1 MRSSLT
7 SNAGFVVVI
16 PALDIEGE
24 LIIFPP
30 PVGVWQLTVLTDR
43 VILEATTRDLGDS
56 LAQVVTALP
65 GDRGLRE
72 NIVTPDTGL
81 FVYPIPTLSCKKKIF
96 FRRNEQRK
104 VKKRKLNIFV
114 IVKMK

>member
-1 MRSSLT
+1 MRSSVT

-30 PVGVWQLTVLTDR
+30 PVGIWQLTVLTDR

-81 FVYPIPTLSCKKKIF
+81 FVYPIPTLSCKKKISLEET
-96 FRRNEQRK
+96 NKEK
-104 VKKRKLNIFV
+104 
-114 IVKMK
+114 

>member
-16 PALDIEGE
+16 PTWDVEGE
-24 LIIFPP
+24 LVSFPP
-30 PVGVWQLTVLTDR
+30 PVGVWQLAVLTAR

-65 GDRGLRE
+65 HNRGYRE
-72 NIVTPDTGL
+72 NVVTLDHVL
-81 FVYPIPTLSCKKKIF
+81 FVYPIPTLSCK
-96 FRRNEQRK
+96 
-104 VKKRKLNIFV
+104 
-114 IVKMK
+114 